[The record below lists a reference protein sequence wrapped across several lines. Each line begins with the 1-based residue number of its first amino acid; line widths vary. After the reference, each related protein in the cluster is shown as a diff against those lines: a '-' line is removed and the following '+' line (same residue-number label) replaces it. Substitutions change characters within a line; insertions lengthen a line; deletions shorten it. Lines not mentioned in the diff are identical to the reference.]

1 MWTTILVG
9 DVWQGEL
16 VNRRKDNSLYIEE
29 QTITP
34 VLNAAGEA
42 THFVAVK
49 HDITLRKQ
57 HERELEAVAAVSS
70 ALRDAATRSEMLP
83 VVLDQVQGLFAAD
96 GAIIE
101 FVDQQRRKL
110 QIEHACGIWA
120 PLCGACVDTSA
131 GINAQV
137 FAAGTPYLTN
147 DAQSQP
153 EFVFPELLGPV
164 RAIAA
169 VPLIA
174 QGNHYRN
181 IGRRQPAAADGA

>member
-16 VNRRKDNSLYIEE
+16 VNRRKDGSLYIEE

-57 HERELEAVAAVSS
+57 HERELEAVAAVSA

-101 FVDQQRRKL
+101 FVDQQRREL

-120 PLCGACVDTSA
+120 PLCGTKVGTGA

-137 FAAGTPYLTN
+137 FAGGTPYLTN
-147 DAQSQP
+147 DAQNEP
-153 EFVFPELLGPV
+153 NFVFPDAARS
-164 RAIAA
+164 RARHRRRTADC
-169 VPLIA
+169 PREHHRHT
-174 QGNHYRN
+174 GC
-181 IGRRQPAAADGA
+181 RQPAAADRT